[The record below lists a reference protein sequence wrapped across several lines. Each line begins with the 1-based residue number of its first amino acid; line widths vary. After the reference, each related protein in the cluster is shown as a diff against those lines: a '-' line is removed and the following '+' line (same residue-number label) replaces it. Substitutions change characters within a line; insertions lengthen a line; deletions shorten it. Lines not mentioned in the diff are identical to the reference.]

1 MKEKIVLTQENFC
14 EKLIELRG
22 LSPIWE
28 KVLKSLEVL
37 EPELAKAQ
45 VSPVKSLLAMYFS
58 RLDDGNICIPLESE
72 SLLQKIQEKWKGLLL
87 AAGLEIEGSE
97 NTEFFRQQIE
107 KALPFINSQS
117 LPNLFEELKSPES
130 EKAKYNKPFLIDNK
144 WLFASKYHKAKVII
158 EERISLIFKGEK
170 TQEAASS
177 TARAQTI
184 KEYFAKITGAQPAS
198 GTGRRAIEL
207 KERQVE
213 AIVRGQE
220 ENLIITGG
228 PGTGK
233 TTVVCYLLWELLKK
247 PGYLNYSM
255 YLAAPS
261 GKAADRMKE
270 SISETLSKISL
281 AERQKFSQIFEKLN
295 SVQSST
301 IHRLLSYNP
310 AKNAFSFNKDNQFDK
325 ESIFVIDEAS
335 MIDINLFSSLLQAI
349 PLEARVFILGDKDQ
363 LPSVQAGAVLGEL
376 LAKKTSSVVALNESN
391 RFNDN
396 SQVGRLKDALQS
408 EQPLDSKLAN
418 LWDWQQWK
426 AETLISNEETFTIP
440 QRDKDGKMEY
450 PVYTF
455 VPPLH
460 DYAAKKVMTQE
471 IILEWSKQLYDC
483 LSFKD
488 SPSHSLNLESND
500 IEEKLD
506 TLWSKA
512 MAAKILCAER
522 NSYNGVLN
530 INQEICRH
538 IRNLSPFQSGDDEYF
553 NGQLL
558 MLTKNQSIFNL
569 FNGDS
574 GIVVSLSDENTRAAP
589 ANEADSLKYLM
600 VKKDIKNIDA
610 KENKNEVIKHKGSY
624 VFYPL
629 YLLPKEALETAY
641 AITIHKSQ
649 GSGYKAILIFLPEH
663 SGHPLLN
670 RQIAYTAITRTEG
683 STYIVARPETLE
695 EARRTLIERDT
706 QIYLD
711 KM

>member
-1 MKEKIVLTQENFC
+1 MKEKIILSEENFC
-14 EKLIELRG
+14 STLIELRG

-28 KVLKSLEVL
+28 KVLKSLEDIQGSKYPL
-37 EPELAKAQ
+37 TG
-45 VSPVKSLLAMYFS
+45 SVKNLLAMYFS
-58 RLDDGNICIPLESE
+58 RLDDGNTCIPLEKA
-72 SLLQKIQEKWKGLLL
+72 SLLEKVQQKWKGLLL
-87 AAGLEIEGSE
+87 AAGLELEGSE

-107 KALPFINSQS
+107 KAVPLLNARA
-117 LPNLFEELKSPES
+117 LPNLIEEAPKVRGDSTISL
-130 EKAKYNKPFLIDNK
+130 KYNKPFVIDSG
-144 WLFASKYHKAKVII
+144 WLFASKYHKAKIII
-158 EERISLIFKGEK
+158 EERIGLIFRGQKNVEIAK
-170 TQEAASS
+170 QKAEA
-177 TARAQTI
+177 I
-184 KEYFAKITGAQPAS
+184 KEYFAEITGDAGSKEA
-198 GTGRRAIEL
+198 GRRPIEL
-207 KERQVE
+207 KDRQVQ

-233 TTVVCYLLWELLKK
+233 TTVVCYLLWELLKN
-247 PGYLNYSM
+247 PVYMEYSM

-270 SISETLSKISL
+270 SISDTLTKINL
-281 AERQKFSQIFEKLN
+281 KERQKFRQIFEKLN
-295 SVQSST
+295 SVQAST

-310 AKNAFSFNKDNQFDK
+310 AENSFSFNKDNQFDQK
-325 ESIFVIDEAS
+325 SIFVIDEAS

-349 PLEARVFILGDKDQ
+349 PLGARVFILGDKDQ

-408 EQPLDSKLAN
+408 EQPLDTKLAN

-426 AETLISNEETFTIP
+426 AETLISNEESFTIP

-471 IILEWSKQLYDC
+471 IILEWSKRFYDC

-488 SPSHSLNLESND
+488 SSSHSLNLESND

-574 GIVVSLSDENTRAAP
+574 GIVVSLSEENTRAAP

-706 QIYLD
+706 QIEI
-711 KM
+711 